1 MERGEVEGHCE
12 SLESV
17 IGRRPDWIASGA
29 VNVLFHGGARSNPVL
44 EAVPFVNDL
53 AKSDDD
59 RKAIEF
65 LYAGQGI
72 GRPFF
77 ASPGLVPD
85 VLPMM
90 RAGFDATMKDPEF
103 IAEIDKYKLTLA
115 PQDGAS
121 LERLIKRIYATPKSI
136 VERVASLIR

>member
-1 MERGEVEGHCE
+1 MIARRSSFFTPARG
-12 SLESV
+12 
-17 IGRRPDWIASGA
+17 SGA
-29 VNVLFHGGARSNPVL
+29 R
-44 EAVPFVNDL
+44 
-53 AKSDDD
+53 
-59 RKAIEF
+59 
-65 LYAGQGI
+65 
-72 GRPFF
+72 FF

-85 VLPMM
+85 VLAMM

-103 IAEIDKYKLTLA
+103 IAEIDKHKLTLA